1 MLNYAIKLIDRYV
14 FRKTSRSS
22 LGYYAKT
29 GTQETTKHSEFFDI
43 TSVIRIDGLPQKY
56 HQIILGIFPHFIN
69 STAEKLIKLLKF
81 TKVDQPGIGGLE
93 INEEGYLE
101 KFGPGQLI

>member
-1 MLNYAIKLIDRYV
+1 M
-14 FRKTSRSS
+14 RSS
-22 LGYYAKT
+22 LDYCAKT

-43 TSVIRIDGLPQKY
+43 TSVIRSDGLPQKY
-56 HQIILGIFPHFIN
+56 QQIILGIFSHLIN
-69 STAEKLIKLLKF
+69 SIAKKLRTFLKF

-101 KFGPGQLI
+101 KFGPGQLIKICLIIDNIMQYHS